1 MTKVKGALHD
11 ERKGVSHF
19 IRRIMPTKK
28 KPSLR
33 FTLDIETWGLDARKL
48 AFGVIQNVDTLE
60 QYVFYDF
67 KDGKKWI
74 QEKRK
79 EYMEINGITEKD
91 SRVLVYGHNAW
102 KFDYLGFFT
111 IEEIKQ
117 ANKIDSKGRILVA
130 TIDGVE
136 YRDYK
141 TLVQVSLSQIGEALG
156 FAKGTP
162 PMKFRIGDESQ
173 GITQEDSD

>member
-1 MTKVKGALHD
+1 MTKVKGIFHN

-19 IRRIMPTKK
+19 IRKIMPTRK

-60 QYVFYDF
+60 QYVFYHF

-102 KFDYLGFFT
+102 KF
-111 IEEIKQ
+111 E
-117 ANKIDSKGRILVA
+117 
-130 TIDGVE
+130 
-136 YRDYK
+136 
-141 TLVQVSLSQIGEALG
+141 
-156 FAKGTP
+156 
-162 PMKFRIGDESQ
+162 
-173 GITQEDSD
+173 